1 MAASALLGLSLL
13 VIGESHMSA
22 KEYLI
27 NPLHDELTKQ
37 GAIVHSVGACGS
49 NAGDWLKISP
59 APCGGD
65 RKGNQKAVFK
75 GRDATT
81 TPIQQLIAADK
92 PDLIVMIIGDTMA
105 SYGKPFP
112 QTWAW
117 QNVTN
122 LTKVIADSHVACIW
136 VGPAWGNSGGK
147 YVKTDERVKYMST
160 FLKNNVA
167 PCTYVDSLSFS
178 KPSQWETLDG
188 EHFTPPGYKSWSNQI
203 TESIVASPFVASRK
217 K

>member
-22 KEYLI
+22 NDYLI

-37 GAIVHSVGACGS
+37 GALVHSVGACGAS
-49 NAGDWLKISP
+49 AGDWLKTIQV
-59 APCGGD
+59 PCGGD
-65 RKGNQKAVFK
+65 RKGSQKAVFK

-92 PDLIVMIIGDTMA
+92 PDVVVIILGDTMA

-117 QNVTN
+117 QSVTN
-122 LTKVIADSHVACIW
+122 LTKAVTATNTACIW
-136 VGPAWGNSGGK
+136 VGPAWGSSGGK
-147 YVKTDERVKYMST
+147 YLKSDDRVKYMST

-178 KPSQWETLDG
+178 KPGEWKTLDG
-188 EHFTPPGYKSWSNQI
+188 EHLAPSGYKAWSHGI
-203 TESIVASPFVASRK
+203 TESVVNSPFVAARK

>member
-13 VIGESHMSA
+13 VIGDSHMSG
-22 KEYLI
+22 KDYLI

-59 APCGGD
+59 APCGSD
-65 RKGNQKAVFK
+65 RKGSQKPIFK
-75 GRDATT
+75 GHDATT
-81 TPIQQLIAADK
+81 TPIQQLIDSDK
-92 PDLIVMIIGDTMA
+92 PDLIVMILGDTMA
-105 SYGKPFP
+105 SYGKPFS

-117 QNVTN
+117 QNVTS
-122 LTKVIADSHVACIW
+122 LTKAISATNTKCIW

-147 YVKTDERVKYMST
+147 YVKTDERVKYLST

-167 PCTYVDSLSFS
+167 PCTYVDSLTFS
-178 KPSQWETLDG
+178 KPDQWVTLDG

-203 TESIVASPFVASRK
+203 AESIVNSPFVAARK

>member
-37 GAIVHSVGACGS
+37 GAIVHSVGACGAG
-49 NAGDWLKISP
+49 AGDWLKISP

-65 RKGNQKAVFK
+65 RKGSEKPVFK
-75 GRDATT
+75 GRAATT
-81 TPIQQLIAADK
+81 TPIQQLIASDK

-122 LTKVIADSHVACIW
+122 LTKAIAATNTACIW

-178 KPSQWETLDG
+178 KPGQWETLDG
-188 EHFTPPGYKSWSNQI
+188 EHFTPLGYKSWSNQI
-203 TESIVASPFVASRK
+203 TESIVNSPFVAARK